1 MVAQTSSFFTED
13 FPGTNIRK
21 TDRTFVLEL
30 IDPDNKVNKAKVDT
44 RLIDGNN
51 HLHAVKQFENPLWYL
66 KLEHGMLPE
75 ALKSSFTSFTALRNF
90 VEQYYVKRGVKVTEV
105 LD

>member
-13 FPGTNIRK
+13 LPTNMRK
-21 TDRTFVLEL
+21 SDRVFILEL
-30 IDPDNKVNKAKVDT
+30 IDPNDKANKAKVDT

-51 HLHAVKQFENPLWYL
+51 HLHAVKQFETPLWYL
-66 KLEHGMLPE
+66 KLERGMLPD
-75 ALKSSFTSFTALRNF
+75 ALKSSFTSFTALQKF
-90 VEQYYVKRGVKVTEV
+90 VEQYYIKRGVKVTEI